1 MVGTTAAVAAGAVAV
16 EAASP
21 SRESVPEMLGGILL
35 AEL

>member
-1 MVGTTAAVAAGAVAV
+1 MVGATAAGVDAAEAV
-16 EAASP
+16 EVASP